1 MIMDVLRVL
10 SSPDLE
16 VRRKTLS
23 LTMDLVSMRNVM
35 DVVKYLEKEIVKT
48 SGATAASDE
57 TGKYRQLLVRALHR
71 SVLYRRRRYFRTHLY
86 AIIGQ
91 FWTISP

>member
-71 SVLYRRRRYFRTHLY
+71 SVLSFFFPSFLVVK
-86 AIIGQ
+86 
-91 FWTISP
+91 W